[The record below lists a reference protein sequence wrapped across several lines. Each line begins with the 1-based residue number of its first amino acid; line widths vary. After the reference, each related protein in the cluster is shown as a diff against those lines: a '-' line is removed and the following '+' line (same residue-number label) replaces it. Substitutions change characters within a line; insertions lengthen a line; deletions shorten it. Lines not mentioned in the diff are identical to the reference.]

1 MTWTWGRRWFSVSH
15 AGRQGRGGRWW
26 GVDRRRGVRRFTGGG
41 VVVGGQGTGRGWW
54 IGGGV
59 VGGGEGDGEGVV
71 DRGRG
76 GG

>member
-1 MTWTWGRRWFSVSH
+1 M
-15 AGRQGRGGRWW
+15 
-26 GVDRRRGVRRFTGGG
+26 DRRRGVRRFTGGG